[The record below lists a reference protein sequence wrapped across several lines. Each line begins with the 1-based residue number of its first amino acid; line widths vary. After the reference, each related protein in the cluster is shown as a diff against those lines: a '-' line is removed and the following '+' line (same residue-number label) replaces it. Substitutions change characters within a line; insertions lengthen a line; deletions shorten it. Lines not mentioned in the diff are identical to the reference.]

1 MTSTS
6 SRRKEDP
13 NLSGPWRV
21 FDQTAN
27 KAGINMEELIE
38 LTEGEREI
46 RARIALLSELRAAGV
61 KTMSEAGVYAA
72 DKKRRLGRKSGV

>member
-1 MTSTS
+1 
-6 SRRKEDP
+6 
-13 NLSGPWRV
+13 
-21 FDQTAN
+21 
-27 KAGINMEELIE
+27 MEELIE